1 MNQDQKAELYMVIN
15 ASDSSKWER
24 VVPFGGVSSIVS
36 RWYFAR
42 NLYRFR
48 EIPHTSLSLSLSSI
62 YSCNEFPSTVAR
74 NQGNFTSFLDMRLI
88 L

>member
-48 EIPHTSLSLSLSSI
+48 EIPHTSLSLFLLFTAVTNFLRRWHGIKEISPPSSI
-62 YSCNEFPSTVAR
+62 CV
-74 NQGNFTSFLDMRLI
+74 
-88 L
+88 

>member
-1 MNQDQKAELYMVIN
+1 MNRDQKAELYMVIN
-15 ASDSSKWER
+15 ASDPSKWER

-48 EIPHTSLSLSLSSI
+48 EIPHTSLTLSLSLLFATVTNFLRRWHGIEEISPPSSI
-62 YSCNEFPSTVAR
+62 RV
-74 NQGNFTSFLDMRLI
+74 
-88 L
+88 

>member
-1 MNQDQKAELYMVIN
+1 MNRDQKAELYMVIN
-15 ASDSSKWER
+15 ASDPSKWER

-48 EIPHTSLSLSLSSI
+48 EIPHTSLTLSLSLSLF
-62 YSCNEFPSTVAR
+62 CL
-74 NQGNFTSFLDMRLI
+74 QL
-88 L
+88 